1 MGQRHLVVEM
11 PDGGEE
17 LVDRLAQAEN
27 GVAWTAWALLV
38 PAAVLSLPLLNV
50 LTLAALAG
58 LTVTAIGIALRRE
71 RTFLLGAA
79 WSLVVVPF
87 VTEGAV
93 TMLLLMLG
101 LFALLAG
108 YRSLRL
114 LKGNRGC
121 KGEDTAGLA
130 RSYLI
135 SVGWLGLEFVVG
147 GATALMLVLMAPAWR
162 FASWTVVELGIAL
175 VAALVLITYWLLRTS
190 EDTRKG

>member
-1 MGQRHLVVEM
+1 M

-17 LVDRLAQAEN
+17 LVDRLAQAER
-27 GVAWTAWALLV
+27 GVAWTAWALLT
-38 PAAVLSLPLLNV
+38 PAALLSLPLLNV
-50 LTLAALAG
+50 LTLAAMAG
-58 LTVTAIGIALRRE
+58 LVCAAIGIALRRE

-79 WSLVVVPF
+79 WSMALVPF

-93 TMLLLMLG
+93 ALLLMMMG

-114 LKGNRGC
+114 LRGDRGC
-121 KGEDTAGLA
+121 AGEDTWGLA
-130 RSYLI
+130 RSYLA

-147 GATALMLVLMAPAWR
+147 GAVAFLLVLLAPAWR
-162 FASWTVVELGIAL
+162 FSSWTVLELGIAL

-190 EDTRKG
+190 GDARKG